1 MATHA
6 VNDERDA
13 ANSDETTQHA
23 DIGGRLTERNG
34 GYARLR
40 NGEWY
45 EVANFQLEPIAYL
58 RASDG
63 WLGAVI
69 VRTPD
74 GERDFSRFVQPGD
87 FNSPMGF
94 KSTFAVGRTT
104 IFRGNQRDVNA
115 LKVYVGTQTATVER
129 DA

>member
-1 MATHA
+1 MRKHA
-6 VNDERDA
+6 ANERDA
-13 ANSDETTQHA
+13 ANSDETTQRP

-34 GYARLR
+34 GYARQR

-58 RASDG
+58 RASEG

-69 VRTPD
+69 VRTPA
-74 GERDFSRFVQPGD
+74 GERDFSRFVRPGD
-87 FNSPMGF
+87 FISTAGF

-104 IFRGNQRDVNA
+104 IFRGNERDVNA
-115 LKVYVGTQTATVER
+115 LKRYVGTQTATVEGG
-129 DA
+129 A